1 MIKSFT
7 TGSFPAGLA
16 LVRVI
21 TGILLLR
28 VGWEMFSTDKMS
40 GYFQWLTDIRFPM
53 PVFMAYA
60 GKLAELA
67 GGLSFLTGF
76 LIRWTSIPVM
86 ITMVVIT
93 FIMGEGNLMSDS
105 FLLLMLAWVF
115 FCQGAGKW
123 SLGYFLF
130 GRETKNKFMV
140 ASRILIYPALF
151 MPLNALQGQK
161 AEPWIHKPFDQWPDI
176 ALVNHFTFKDGSG
189 YDDTSLTYAGTAF
202 LVRKEDVVFAVT
214 VKHILFIAWRK
225 FNNRVFI
232 SDKIGPWNMYLKN
245 NPERGLRIGPLVNE
259 DPDEKI
265 QDGFENGVLQRDW
278 LVFKTDSIPD
288 SIYPVA
294 IGAKEPAKGD
304 RVYLTGNP
312 YRIDHTVHFR
322 GKVVKKEGPVFLVHL
337 DVPDSVFLGG
347 ASGSPVLD
355 ENGHLVGIFST
366 SRQDPVSGR
375 IHYIMNATLYLHAV
389 LQNRKPLNMN
399 RKPLAGLVDSL
410 VRNNSVKTAIDMVKK
425 LYRDPNAYYRFNL
438 SWPDYKALDQT
449 GRGLLDSGRTQEA
462 MRYYRGLLDQYPGM
476 HFFVLSLTDVFVL
489 AGMQEKALK
498 FLEQATPKAHPDVRE
513 ILEKKRKDLI
523 QC

>member
-40 GYFQWLTDIRFPM
+40 GYFQWLTDIGFPL
-53 PVFMAYA
+53 PLAMAYA

-67 GGLSFLTGF
+67 GGLSFATGF
-76 LIRWTSIPVM
+76 LVRWSSIPVM
-86 ITMVVIT
+86 ITMAVVT

-105 FLLLMLAWVF
+105 FLLLMLSWVF

-123 SLGYFLF
+123 SLDYFLF
-130 GRETKNKFMV
+130 DRETKNKFKA
-140 ASRILIYPALF
+140 ASRILIYPAFLI
-151 MPLNALQGQK
+151 PLDFLQGQK
-161 AEPWIHKPFDQWPDI
+161 AEPWIHKAFDQWPDI

-189 YDDTSLTYAGTAF
+189 YEDSSLTYAGTAF
-202 LVRKEDVVFAVT
+202 LVRKEDAVFAVT

-232 SDKIGPWNMYLKN
+232 SDKIGSWNMSLKN
-245 NPERGLRIGPLVNE
+245 NPELGIRVGPLVNE

-278 LVFKTDSIPD
+278 LVFNTDSIPD
-288 SIYPVA
+288 NIYPVTISA
-294 IGAKEPAKGD
+294 IEPARGD

-312 YRIDHTVHFR
+312 YRIGHTVHIK
-322 GKVVKKEGPVFLVHL
+322 GKVVKKEGPVFLAQL
-337 DVPDSVFLGG
+337 DVPDTVFLGG

-355 ENGHLVGIFST
+355 EDGHLVGIFST

-375 IHYIMNATLYLHAV
+375 MNYIMNSTHYLNAV
-389 LQNRKPLNMN
+389 LENWLPLNKN

-410 VRNNSVKTAIDMVKK
+410 VRKNSVKTALDQVQKM
-425 LYRDPNAYYRFNL
+425 YQDPEAYYGYNL
-438 SWPDYKALDQT
+438 SWPDYNALDQT
-449 GRGLLDSGRTQEA
+449 GRGLLESGRTREA
-462 MRYYRGLLDQYPGM
+462 IRYYRGLLDQYPGM
-476 HFFVLSLTDVFVL
+476 HFFVLSMVDALL
-489 AGMQEKALK
+489 NAGKPEKALRY
-498 FLEQATPKAHPDVRE
+498 LEKVIPKAHPDVRE
-513 ILEKKRKDLI
+513 ILVKKKNDLI